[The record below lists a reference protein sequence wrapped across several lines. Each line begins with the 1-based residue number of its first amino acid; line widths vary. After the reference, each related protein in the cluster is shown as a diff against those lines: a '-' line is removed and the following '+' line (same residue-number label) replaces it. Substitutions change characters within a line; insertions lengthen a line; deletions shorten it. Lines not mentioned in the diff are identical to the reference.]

1 MTLSESI
8 KFNNG
13 KSGDD
18 TFSNCVHGM
27 SSKFMKLKSR
37 AFRYMTMNPYID
49 EDGKLMELIRRGN
62 ELFYYN

>member
-13 KSGDD
+13 KSKDSRL
-18 TFSNCVHGM
+18 SNCVHGM
-27 SSKFMKLKSR
+27 SSEFMKLKSK
-37 AFRYMTMNPYID
+37 AFHYITMNPYVD
-49 EDGKLMELIRRGN
+49 KSGNLMNLIRRGN